1 MKVFGKKRNIAIAA
15 TVIFTVLLL
24 LSNNSDENQISK
36 GEVVLDGVSK
46 TSLETSSESTT
57 ATLPYYSIVK
67 VVDGDTIVVSIDGK
81 DETVRIIGINTPE
94 TVDPRKPVE
103 CFGKEASEK
112 ATTFLAGKIVSIER
126 DETQDDRD
134 KYNRLLRFV
143 FLQDG
148 TDYGKFMIE
157 NGFAYEYTYHVPYKY
172 QAEYKD
178 VEAQA
183 KSSLRGLWSPQ
194 ACGDDLE
201 EAYIPPTIQT
211 TTIIATPS
219 EYICTE
225 NVYNCGDFKTHA
237 EAQNVY
243 DACGGVG
250 HDIHGLDGNSDGVAC
265 ETLP

>member
-148 TDYGKFMIE
+148 TDYGKFMI
-157 NGFAYEYTYHVPYKY
+157 AVSYTH
-172 QAEYKD
+172 
-178 VEAQA
+178 
-183 KSSLRGLWSPQ
+183 L
-194 ACGDDLE
+194 
-201 EAYIPPTIQT
+201 
-211 TTIIATPS
+211 
-219 EYICTE
+219 
-225 NVYNCGDFKTHA
+225 
-237 EAQNVY
+237 
-243 DACGGVG
+243 
-250 HDIHGLDGNSDGVAC
+250 
-265 ETLP
+265 TLPTNREV